1 MSLVNYTLPFGGVGS
16 AQNWA
21 THSPIQTNHA
31 TAVNSLL
38 YGPAG
43 HQESDQNLD
52 QEQYYKNSPYSPPQQ
67 AKNFRSR
74 NNYLPPPPSQP
85 RQFNTQQPAAAPPPS
100 QIRNQYPQ
108 QQIHQL
114 PPQQQPHPQQPS
126 RTYIDSSYSQN
137 PSRDDSQY
145 YNNNN
150 NNYHQNRPYTQQP
163 VTVSPPLPI
172 TTTPPSTISVPN
184 GLIDSNKLDPNNPL
198 RPPGFTRVQA
208 GHGSRTQVHAI
219 LDYDDDS
226 EYYDDGED
234 QSSNETP
241 GKILDFIFFFKFN
254 KMADCQGT
262 TFRKGCKAHPSARLK
277 KTLLCGRFS

>member
-1 MSLVNYTLPFGGVGS
+1 MSLVNYTLPFGGVA

-31 TAVNSLL
+31 TAVNNLL

-43 HQESDQNLD
+43 HQENDPNVD

-67 AKNFRSR
+67 ASNFRSR

-85 RQFNTQQPAAAPPPS
+85 RQFNTQQPATPPQS
-100 QIRNQYPQ
+100 RNQYPPQ
-108 QQIHQL
+108 QLINQL
-114 PPQQQPHPQQPS
+114 PPQQPPQQPS
-126 RTYIDSSYSQN
+126 RTYIDNSYSQS

-150 NNYHQNRPYTQQP
+150 NNYRRPYTQQP
-163 VTVSPPLPI
+163 SVTVSPPSPI
-172 TTTPPSTISVPN
+172 TTTPPSTIEQNDPS
-184 GLIDSNKLDPNNPL
+184 KLDPNNPL

-219 LDYDDDS
+219 LDYDDDT
-226 EYYDDGED
+226 EYYDDGD
-234 QSSNETP
+234 DTP
-241 GKILDFIFFFKFN
+241 GEKTFLYGCINQIYYTKKKILN
-254 KMADCQGT
+254 
-262 TFRKGCKAHPSARLK
+262 
-277 KTLLCGRFS
+277 

>member
-1 MSLVNYTLPFGGVGS
+1 MSLVNYTLPFGGVGAS
-16 AQNWA
+16 NWA

-31 TAVNSLL
+31 TAVNNLL

-43 HQESDQNLD
+43 HQESDPIVD

-67 AKNFRSR
+67 ASNFRSR

-85 RQFNTQQPAAAPPPS
+85 RQFNTQQPATPP
-100 QIRNQYPQ
+100 QTRQQYPQ
-108 QQIHQL
+108 QLIHQL
-114 PPQQQPHPQQPS
+114 PPPQQPPQQPS

-145 YNNNN
+145 YNNK
-150 NNYHQNRPYTQQP
+150 NNYNNRQNRPYTQQP
-163 VTVSPPLPI
+163 VTVTPPSPI
-172 TTTPPSTISVPN
+172 TTTPPSTIIDQN
-184 GLIDSNKLDPNNPL
+184 GLNDPNKLDPNNPL

-208 GHGSRTQVHAI
+208 GQGSRTQVHAI

-234 QSSNETP
+234 QSSNDTP
-241 GKILDFIFFFKFN
+241 GKTYFLVLICAALN
-254 KMADCQGT
+254 
-262 TFRKGCKAHPSARLK
+262 
-277 KTLLCGRFS
+277 